1 MTTSPISDNLK
12 NVLQNI
18 ITDMSNKEEVNKY
31 KKELERL
38 HKLIDELSME
48 NEKLKKIDKIIRSDS
63 RTNAKLK
70 SYADQIEEV
79 YNAKIK
85 ANLEI
90 SRLNEKADILNDII
104 INLKRENKN
113 LQDKIQ
119 EYKEIIE
126 QQKHDLDELREFNL
140 KQKENIIK
148 KYNFIYNFTICVKNV
163 YYKIKIYNKL

>member
-18 ITDMSNKEEVNKY
+18 ITDMNNKEEVNKY

-48 NEKLKKIDKIIRSDS
+48 NEKLQKIDKVIRSDP

-85 ANLEI
+85 ADLEI
-90 SRLNEKADILNDII
+90 NRLTEKTDILNDII
-104 INLKRENKN
+104 INIKRENKN

-126 QQKHDLDELREFNL
+126 QQKHDLDELRQFDLE
-140 KQKENIIK
+140 QKEKKISLKKTILSII
-148 KYNFIYNFTICVKNV
+148 
-163 YYKIKIYNKL
+163 LPPG

>member
-18 ITDMSNKEEVNKY
+18 ITDMNNKEEVNKY

-48 NEKLKKIDKIIRSDS
+48 NEKLQKIDKVIRSDS

-85 ANLEI
+85 ADLEI
-90 SRLNEKADILNDII
+90 NRLTEKADTLNDII

-126 QQKHDLDELREFNL
+126 QQKHDLDELRQFDLE
-140 KQKENIIK
+140 QKEKKISLKKTILSII
-148 KYNFIYNFTICVKNV
+148 
-163 YYKIKIYNKL
+163 LPPG

>member
-48 NEKLKKIDKIIRSDS
+48 NEKLQKIDKVIRSDP

-85 ANLEI
+85 ADLEI
-90 SRLNEKADILNDII
+90 NRLTEKTDILNDII

-126 QQKHDLDELREFNL
+126 QQKHDLDELRQFDLE
-140 KQKENIIK
+140 QKEKKISLKRTILSII
-148 KYNFIYNFTICVKNV
+148 
-163 YYKIKIYNKL
+163 LPPG

>member
-18 ITDMSNKEEVNKY
+18 ITDMNNKEEVNKY

-48 NEKLKKIDKIIRSDS
+48 NEKLQKIDKVIRSDS

-85 ANLEI
+85 ADLEI
-90 SRLNEKADILNDII
+90 NRLTEKADILNDII

-126 QQKHDLDELREFNL
+126 QQKHDLDELRQFDLE
-140 KQKENIIK
+140 QKEKKISLKKTILSII
-148 KYNFIYNFTICVKNV
+148 
-163 YYKIKIYNKL
+163 LPPG

>member
-18 ITDMSNKEEVNKY
+18 ITDMNNKEEVNKY

-48 NEKLKKIDKIIRSDS
+48 NEKLQKIDKVIRSDS

-85 ANLEI
+85 ADLEI
-90 SRLNEKADILNDII
+90 NRLTEKADILNDII

-126 QQKHDLDELREFNL
+126 QQKHDLDELRQFDLE
-140 KQKENIIK
+140 QKEKKISLKRTILSII
-148 KYNFIYNFTICVKNV
+148 
-163 YYKIKIYNKL
+163 LPPG

>member
-18 ITDMSNKEEVNKY
+18 INDMNNKEEENKY

-48 NEKLKKIDKIIRSDS
+48 NEKLQKIDKVIRSDS

-85 ANLEI
+85 AYLEI
-90 SRLNEKADILNDII
+90 NRLNEKADILNDII

-126 QQKHDLDELREFNL
+126 QQKHNLDELREFNL
-140 KQKENIIK
+140 DQEENKITFKKIILSI
-148 KYNFIYNFTICVKNV
+148 F
-163 YYKIKIYNKL
+163 LPSA

>member
-1 MTTSPISDNLK
+1 MATIPISNSLE

-18 ITDMSNKEEVNKY
+18 ITEMNNKEDINKY

-38 HKLIDELSME
+38 QKLIDELSME
-48 NEKLKKIDKIIRSDS
+48 NEKLQKIDKIIRSDP

-85 ANLEI
+85 ADSEI
-90 SRLNEKADILNDII
+90 NRLTEKADILNDMI
-104 INLKRENKN
+104 INLKRKNKN
-113 LQDKIQ
+113 LEDKIQ

-126 QQKHDLDELREFNL
+126 QQKHDLDELRQFDSE
-140 KQKENIIK
+140 QKEKKISLKKTILSII
-148 KYNFIYNFTICVKNV
+148 
-163 YYKIKIYNKL
+163 LPPG

>member
-18 ITDMSNKEEVNKY
+18 ITDMNNKEEVNKY

-48 NEKLKKIDKIIRSDS
+48 NEKLQKIDKVIRSDS

-79 YNAKIK
+79 YNSKIK
-85 ANLEI
+85 ADLEI
-90 SRLNEKADILNDII
+90 NRLTEKADILNDII

-126 QQKHDLDELREFNL
+126 QQKHDLDELREFDL
-140 KQKENIIK
+140 EQKEKKISLKRTILSII
-148 KYNFIYNFTICVKNV
+148 
-163 YYKIKIYNKL
+163 LPPG

>member
-1 MTTSPISDNLK
+1 MQTIPISNNLE

-18 ITDMSNKEEVNKY
+18 ITGMNNKEDINKY

-48 NEKLKKIDKIIRSDS
+48 NEKLQKIDKVIRSDP

-85 ANLEI
+85 ADSEI
-90 SRLNEKADILNDII
+90 NRLTEKVDILNDMI
-104 INLKRENKN
+104 INLKRKNKN
-113 LQDKIQ
+113 LEDKIQ

-126 QQKHDLDELREFNL
+126 QQKHDLDELRQFDSE
-140 KQKENIIK
+140 QKEKKISLKKTILSII
-148 KYNFIYNFTICVKNV
+148 
-163 YYKIKIYNKL
+163 LPPG

>member
-18 ITDMSNKEEVNKY
+18 ISDMNNKEEVNKY

-48 NEKLKKIDKIIRSDS
+48 NEKLQKIDKVIRSDS

-85 ANLEI
+85 ADLEI
-90 SRLNEKADILNDII
+90 NRLTEKADTLNDII

-126 QQKHDLDELREFNL
+126 QQKHDLDELRQFDLE
-140 KQKENIIK
+140 QKEKKISLKKTILSII
-148 KYNFIYNFTICVKNV
+148 
-163 YYKIKIYNKL
+163 LPPG

>member
-1 MTTSPISDNLK
+1 MTTIPISNNLE

-18 ITDMSNKEEVNKY
+18 ITDMNNKEDINKY

-38 HKLIDELSME
+38 QKLIDELSME
-48 NEKLKKIDKIIRSDS
+48 NEKLQKIDKVIRSDP

-85 ANLEI
+85 ADSEI
-90 SRLNEKADILNDII
+90 NRLTEKADILNDMI
-104 INLKRENKN
+104 INLKRKNKN
-113 LQDKIQ
+113 LEDKIQ

-126 QQKHDLDELREFNL
+126 QQKHDLDELRQFDSE
-140 KQKENIIK
+140 QKEK
-148 KYNFIYNFTICVKNV
+148 KISLKKTILS
-163 YYKIKIYNKL
+163 IFLPSA

>member
-12 NVLQNI
+12 NILQNI
-18 ITDMSNKEEVNKY
+18 ISDMNNKEDINKY

-38 HKLIDELSME
+38 QKLIDELSME
-48 NEKLKKIDKIIRSDS
+48 NEKLQKIDKVIRSDP

-85 ANLEI
+85 ADSEI
-90 SRLNEKADILNDII
+90 NRLTEKANILNDMI
-104 INLKRENKN
+104 INLKRKNKN
-113 LQDKIQ
+113 LEDKIQ

-126 QQKHDLDELREFNL
+126 QQKHDLDELRQFDSE
-140 KQKENIIK
+140 QKEKKISLKKTILSII
-148 KYNFIYNFTICVKNV
+148 
-163 YYKIKIYNKL
+163 LPPG

>member
-1 MTTSPISDNLK
+1 MTTIPISNSLE

-18 ITDMSNKEEVNKY
+18 ITDMNNKEDINKY

-38 HKLIDELSME
+38 QKLIDELSME
-48 NEKLKKIDKIIRSDS
+48 NEKLQKIDKVIRSDP

-85 ANLEI
+85 ADSEI
-90 SRLNEKADILNDII
+90 NRLTEKADILNDMI
-104 INLKRENKN
+104 INLKRKNKN
-113 LQDKIQ
+113 LEDKIQ

-126 QQKHDLDELREFNL
+126 QQKHDLDELRQFDSE
-140 KQKENIIK
+140 QKEKKISLKKTILSII
-148 KYNFIYNFTICVKNV
+148 
-163 YYKIKIYNKL
+163 LPPG

>member
-18 ITDMSNKEEVNKY
+18 ITDMNNKEEVNKY

-48 NEKLKKIDKIIRSDS
+48 NEKLQKIDKVIRSDS

-85 ANLEI
+85 ADLEI
-90 SRLNEKADILNDII
+90 NRLTEKADILNNII

-126 QQKHDLDELREFNL
+126 QQKHDLDELRQFDLE
-140 KQKENIIK
+140 QKEKKISLKRTILSII
-148 KYNFIYNFTICVKNV
+148 
-163 YYKIKIYNKL
+163 LPPG

>member
-18 ITDMSNKEEVNKY
+18 ISDMNNKEEVNKY

-48 NEKLKKIDKIIRSDS
+48 NEKLQKIDKVIRSDS

-85 ANLEI
+85 ADLEI
-90 SRLNEKADILNDII
+90 NRLTEKADTLNDII

-126 QQKHDLDELREFNL
+126 QQKHDLDELRQFDLE
-140 KQKENIIK
+140 QKEK
-148 KYNFIYNFTICVKNV
+148 KISLKKTILS
-163 YYKIKIYNKL
+163 ILLPPG

>member
-1 MTTSPISDNLK
+1 MTTIPISNNLQ
-12 NVLQNI
+12 NALQNI
-18 ITDMSNKEEVNKY
+18 ITNMNNKEDINKY

-38 HKLIDELSME
+38 HKLINELSME
-48 NEKLKKIDKIIRSDS
+48 NEKLQKIDKVIRSDS

-85 ANLEI
+85 ADLEI
-90 SRLNEKADILNDII
+90 NRLTEKADILNDII

-126 QQKHDLDELREFNL
+126 QQKHDLDELRQFDLE
-140 KQKENIIK
+140 QKEKKISLKNIILSIILPSK
-148 KYNFIYNFTICVKNV
+148 
-163 YYKIKIYNKL
+163 

>member
-48 NEKLKKIDKIIRSDS
+48 NEKLQKIDKVIRSDS

-85 ANLEI
+85 ADLEI
-90 SRLNEKADILNDII
+90 NRLNEKADILNDII

-126 QQKHDLDELREFNL
+126 QQKHDLDELRQFDLE
-140 KQKENIIK
+140 QKEKKISLKKTILSII
-148 KYNFIYNFTICVKNV
+148 
-163 YYKIKIYNKL
+163 LPPG

>member
-18 ITDMSNKEEVNKY
+18 ITDMNNKEEVNKY

-48 NEKLKKIDKIIRSDS
+48 NEKLQKIDKVIRSDS

-85 ANLEI
+85 ADLEI
-90 SRLNEKADILNDII
+90 NKLTEKADILNNII

-126 QQKHDLDELREFNL
+126 QQKHDLDELRQFDLE
-140 KQKENIIK
+140 QKEKKISLKKTILSII
-148 KYNFIYNFTICVKNV
+148 
-163 YYKIKIYNKL
+163 LPPG

>member
-18 ITDMSNKEEVNKY
+18 ITDMNNKEEVNKY

-48 NEKLKKIDKIIRSDS
+48 NEKLQKIDKVIRSDP

-85 ANLEI
+85 ADSEI
-90 SRLNEKADILNDII
+90 NRLTEKADILNDMI
-104 INLKRENKN
+104 INLKRKNKN
-113 LQDKIQ
+113 LEDKIQ

-126 QQKHDLDELREFNL
+126 QQKHDLDELRQFDSE
-140 KQKENIIK
+140 QKEKKISLKNTILSII
-148 KYNFIYNFTICVKNV
+148 
-163 YYKIKIYNKL
+163 LPPG

>member
-1 MTTSPISDNLK
+1 MTTIPISNSLE

-18 ITDMSNKEEVNKY
+18 ITDMNNKEDINKY

-38 HKLIDELSME
+38 QKLIDELSME
-48 NEKLKKIDKIIRSDS
+48 NEKLQKIDKVIRSDS

-85 ANLEI
+85 ADSEI
-90 SRLNEKADILNDII
+90 NRLTEKADILNDMI
-104 INLKRENKN
+104 INLKRKNKN
-113 LQDKIQ
+113 LQDKIK

-126 QQKHDLDELREFNL
+126 QQKHDLDELRQFDS
-140 KQKENIIK
+140 KQKEKKISLKKTILSII
-148 KYNFIYNFTICVKNV
+148 
-163 YYKIKIYNKL
+163 LPPG

>member
-18 ITDMSNKEEVNKY
+18 ITDMNNKEEVNKY

-48 NEKLKKIDKIIRSDS
+48 NEKLQKIDKVIRSDS

-85 ANLEI
+85 ADLEI
-90 SRLNEKADILNDII
+90 NRLNEKADILNDII

-126 QQKHDLDELREFNL
+126 QQKHDLDELRQFDLE
-140 KQKENIIK
+140 QKEKKISLKKTILSII
-148 KYNFIYNFTICVKNV
+148 
-163 YYKIKIYNKL
+163 LPPG

>member
-18 ITDMSNKEEVNKY
+18 ITDMNNKEEVNKY

-48 NEKLKKIDKIIRSDS
+48 NEKLQKIDKVIRSDS

-85 ANLEI
+85 ADLEI
-90 SRLNEKADILNDII
+90 NRLTEKADILNDII

-126 QQKHDLDELREFNL
+126 QQKHDLDELRQFDLE
-140 KQKENIIK
+140 QKEKKISLKNIILSIILPSK
-148 KYNFIYNFTICVKNV
+148 
-163 YYKIKIYNKL
+163 

>member
-18 ITDMSNKEEVNKY
+18 ISDMNNKEEVNKY

-48 NEKLKKIDKIIRSDS
+48 NEKLQKIDKVIRSDP

-85 ANLEI
+85 ADLEI
-90 SRLNEKADILNDII
+90 NRLTEKTDILNDII

-126 QQKHDLDELREFNL
+126 QQKHDLDELRQFDLE
-140 KQKENIIK
+140 QKEKKISLKKTILSII
-148 KYNFIYNFTICVKNV
+148 
-163 YYKIKIYNKL
+163 LPPG

>member
-18 ITDMSNKEEVNKY
+18 ITDMNNKEEVNKY

-48 NEKLKKIDKIIRSDS
+48 NEKLQKIDKVIRSDS

-85 ANLEI
+85 ADLEI
-90 SRLNEKADILNDII
+90 NRLTEKADILNDII

-126 QQKHDLDELREFNL
+126 QQKHDLDELRQFDLE
-140 KQKENIIK
+140 QKEKKISLKKTILSII
-148 KYNFIYNFTICVKNV
+148 
-163 YYKIKIYNKL
+163 LPLG

>member
-1 MTTSPISDNLK
+1 MTTIPISNSLE

-18 ITDMSNKEEVNKY
+18 ITDMNNKEDINKY

-38 HKLIDELSME
+38 QKLIDELSME
-48 NEKLKKIDKIIRSDS
+48 NEKLQKIDKVIRSDP

-85 ANLEI
+85 ADSEI
-90 SRLNEKADILNDII
+90 NRLTEKADILNDMI
-104 INLKRENKN
+104 INLKRKNKN
-113 LQDKIQ
+113 LEDKIQ

-126 QQKHDLDELREFNL
+126 QQKHDLDELRQFDLE
-140 KQKENIIK
+140 QKEK
-148 KYNFIYNFTICVKNV
+148 KISFKRTILS
-163 YYKIKIYNKL
+163 IFLPPG

>member
-18 ITDMSNKEEVNKY
+18 ITDMNNKEEVNKY

-48 NEKLKKIDKIIRSDS
+48 NEKLQKIDKVIRSDS

-85 ANLEI
+85 ADSEI
-90 SRLNEKADILNDII
+90 NRLTEKADILNDMI
-104 INLKRENKN
+104 INLKRKNKN
-113 LQDKIQ
+113 LEDKIQ

-126 QQKHDLDELREFNL
+126 QQKHDLDELRQFDLE
-140 KQKENIIK
+140 QKEKKISLKRTILSII
-148 KYNFIYNFTICVKNV
+148 
-163 YYKIKIYNKL
+163 LPPG